1 LRALSLGGS
10 GVRGPLL
17 VGGAS
22 IQSSRLGAAGSAWE
36 VEGRAGPVVA
46 RVGAV
51 PGRAGPQSSS
61 ESESGSGLVVGRS
74 ERGAGGGAGP
84 RTRLGGSEGPEVV
97 RGGAGPVAS
106 SDSESSAISSLLD
119 GPAAGGRE
127 GPIGCFLLAG
137 AVVLWFATVGGS
149 EGPIVG
155 LGREAVFTGPL
166 LLAGVGPLGP
176 KLSAESSSRE
186 ISSSFPRR
194 EVLDGGEPGSASS
207 SGVRLRFWRCG
218 GSCGPID
225 AIALVVC
232 LELQRLLDCKWSC
245 GC

>member
-1 LRALSLGGS
+1 
-10 GVRGPLL
+10 
-17 VGGAS
+17 
-22 IQSSRLGAAGSAWE
+22 
-36 VEGRAGPVVA
+36 VVA
-46 RVGAV
+46 REVGAA

-61 ESESGSGLVVGRS
+61 ESESGSGLVGGRS

-84 RTRLGGSEGPEVV
+84 RTRLGGSVGPEVV

-106 SDSESSAISSLLD
+106 SESESSAISSLLA
-119 GPAAGGRE
+119 GLVAGGSE
-127 GPIGCFLLAG
+127 GPIGCFLLPG
-137 AVVLWFATVGGS
+137 AVELWFATVGGS

-155 LGREAVFTGPL
+155 FGREGLLTAPL
-166 LLAGVGPLGP
+166 LLAGAGPLGP
-176 KLSAESSSRE
+176 KLSSESSSRG
-186 ISSSFPRR
+186 ISSSLPRR
-194 EVLDGGEPGSASS
+194 EVLDRGEPGSASS

-232 LELQRLLDCKWSC
+232 LELQRLLDCEWSC